1 MAEKIGQGTKAQD
14 VEKLWIFP
22 AVRRRVLDDFYD
34 LTILCNKCGYC
45 KFIFAPDAKDA
56 RFVSQCPRGN
66 VFKHLSYYASGTLEI
81 ARGIIEKK
89 LAWSSTVEHILYTCT
104 DCGHCQFW
112 CNVAMRT
119 HPLTI
124 MEIMKETYVKEVTAP
139 QHYKTIM
146 TNIDATHN
154 PYGAPHEMRFAW
166 LDNQKPPKSADV
178 MLFVGDDVAYKN
190 SKLATATVNIL
201 QKLGIN
207 FGLLYEDEWHSGYLP
222 FRGGFREKGKALL
235 NHNFEALK
243 KAGAKKVIVLSPH
256 DYRTFKV
263 DGPECDLSP
272 DFEIYHIL
280 EFLAPLIK
288 ENKNKIKPLN
298 KKVTYHDP
306 CQLVRHIMPFSI
318 SEQPREILKL
328 LGIEVVEMPRNR
340 LNTYCCGAGGAVT
353 FGYPNVTKV
362 TAKARLAE
370 AASTGVKEL
379 VVSCPS
385 CEGSLG
391 PMSNEFGLSVENIL
405 ILIQS
410 AIGA

>member
-1 MAEKIGQGTKAQD
+1 MTEKIDQDTKAQD
-14 VEKLWIFP
+14 IEKLWIFP

-34 LTILCNKCGYC
+34 LMILCNKCGYC

-66 VFKHLSYYASGTLEI
+66 IFKHLSYYASGTLEI
-81 ARGIIEKK
+81 ARGIIEKR
-89 LAWSSTVEHILYTCT
+89 LAWSNTVEHILYTCT

-124 MEIMKETYVKEVTAP
+124 MEIMKETYVKEVAVP

-146 TNIDATHN
+146 TNIDVSHN
-154 PYGAPHEMRFAW
+154 PYGKPHEMRFAW

-178 MLFVGDDVAYKN
+178 MLFIGDDVAYKN
-190 SKLATATVNIL
+190 NKLAMATVNIL
-201 QKLGIN
+201 QKLGIS

-235 NHNFEALK
+235 KHNFEALK

-263 DGPECDLSP
+263 DGPECGLSP
-272 DFEIYHIL
+272 NFEIYHVL
-280 EFLAPLIK
+280 EFLAPLLK
-288 ENKNKIKPLN
+288 ENKDKIKPLN

-318 SEQPREILKL
+318 TEQPREILKL

-340 LNTYCCGAGGAVT
+340 LNTYCCGAGGAVP
-353 FGYPNVTKV
+353 FGYPNVTKMI
-362 TAKARLAE
+362 ARIRLAE

-385 CEGSLG
+385 CEASLG
-391 PMSNEFGLSVENIL
+391 PISNEFGLLVENIL